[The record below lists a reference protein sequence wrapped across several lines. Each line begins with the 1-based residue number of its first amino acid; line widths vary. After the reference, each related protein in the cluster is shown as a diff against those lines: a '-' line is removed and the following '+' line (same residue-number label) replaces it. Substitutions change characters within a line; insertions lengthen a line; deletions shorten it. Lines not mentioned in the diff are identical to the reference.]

1 MAFRSDFPSK
11 IYFANLQDHACTQSW
26 TFPSHLIMPYSYEK
40 KLHSEKTLIVKSI
53 AQIQVHAKPILW
65 SIFIKLMV
73 LNICL
78 SLLNQNA

>member
-1 MAFRSDFPSK
+1 
-11 IYFANLQDHACTQSW
+11 
-26 TFPSHLIMPYSYEK
+26 MPYSYEK